1 MIISKS
7 AVFMR
12 FSDCEPFHVS
22 MMLGAGS
29 GAVEC
34 SMVLIRE
41 LRQLI
46 LADSRVLLSLVERIN
61 TAFRVTMIL

>member
-29 GAVEC
+29 GAAEC
-34 SMVLIRE
+34 SMVSIRE
-41 LRQLI
+41 LRPGTTDNGRQPSV
-46 LADSRVLLSLVERIN
+46 AQFGRGG
-61 TAFRVTMIL
+61 

>member
-1 MIISKS
+1 MMISKS

-29 GAVEC
+29 GAVEW
-34 SMVLIRE
+34 SAQWSQSE
-41 LRQLI
+41 SSDPGQLI
-46 LADSRVLLSLVERIN
+46 MADSSVAQFGEDKYS
-61 TAFRVTMIL
+61 F